1 MSYASDYRNAQSVHG
16 LEDEDDGWGSD
27 FEASQ
32 TELCSQEIQDNLINE
47 SREAYLLQQK
57 NKVSTNNFQQI
68 NTFPTDK
75 SQSTRIITGDTT
87 IEARKTGAIPKLG
100 FSYLNNITNTNVSEN
115 SWTNVNNFGNNI
127 HQNSTVS
134 PSNNQNFKISHQ
146 SQNSSRAQASNSRN
160 MFSSCANDDVEQVPQ
175 QPTGILRNEVPMN
188 KNPRKLKP
196 EAFSFLNKISTTSN
210 ESNTPKENNSN
221 ISKERKHLVP
231 TAFAHAENLRDSLL
245 LDETVTNPQS
255 NLHEFVNVVPNESPI
270 GNLSNNYEPVEVS
283 SSTRETIKPPLPT
296 RPPPVLKYPPG
307 TFSNSRSISLESAM
321 QNIALQ
327 PSAHSI
333 STRTKFE
340 HSNSSPVSNLVEVN
354 ITTKSS
360 VLTKNVLSLPKKN
373 TVAAAI
379 PPDILSRPLPP
390 LPVSD
395 SENTENTGI
404 SSEKTHCESTKS
416 LKSDNKSIE
425 VLIANAT
432 APYEIPIAKASAP
445 PHETPIAK
453 VKPMARSAIYP
464 MDMSNCNELI
474 AEDSSNKEVTVQEQ
488 SILTPQQRLA
498 QMIVNQ
504 SNVSSEV
511 LRSQSKITS
520 AIAARSQNNISQARP
535 KPKVEKPNETVAFCI
550 DGRSNISNTH
560 IPRSRRSLESSVEA
574 SKEEKSEQKQVNPE
588 EGESTNSRRFTDQE
602 TLINAMSRPMLPQKA
617 IPMQRSV
624 SCNSLVQTIKD
635 LGFSVWN
642 KPDKNKRNSDG
653 LYLPKKSSKNTSP
666 VSSGKAISPPKTIT
680 LVSFTTKEDSQ
691 YRKNDASSTDEKRDL
706 FQYVWYHEVSS
717 KEATNRLLSVGENGA
732 YLVRPSTVIT
742 DEIKNTLCVL
752 HDWKI
757 RNMYIR
763 KKEDGLYSLGS
774 KKLFEQTF
782 SSIPEL
788 VEYHQREPIE
798 IKPFGGS
805 ASSQPTI
812 YVLLKKTPSK
822 STKVFV

>member
-1 MSYASDYRNAQSVHG
+1 MSYASDYQNAKSVQG

-27 FEASQ
+27 FEESE

-47 SREAYLLQQK
+47 SREAYLLEQK

-68 NTFPTDK
+68 NTFPIDK
-75 SQSTRIITGDTT
+75 SQCTRIITGDTT
-87 IEARKTGAIPKLG
+87 TEARKTGAIPKLG
-100 FSYLNNITNTNVSEN
+100 FSYLNNITNTNISEN

-127 HQNSTVS
+127 HQNSAIS
-134 PSNNQNFKISHQ
+134 PSSNQNSKILQQ
-146 SQNSSRAQASNSRN
+146 SQNSSRTLAPNSRN
-160 MFSSCANDDVEQVPQ
+160 MLSSCTNDDVEQLPQ
-175 QPTGILRNEVPMN
+175 RPTGILRNETPMN

-196 EAFSFLNKISTTSN
+196 EAFSFLNKIPPTSN
-210 ESNTPKENNSN
+210 ESNTLKENNSN

-231 TAFAHAENLRDSLL
+231 TAFAHTENLRDSLL

-255 NLHEFVNVVPNESPI
+255 NLHDCVNVVPNESPI
-270 GNLSNNYEPVEVS
+270 GNSSDNYEPVEVLR
-283 SSTRETIKPPLPT
+283 STRETVKPPLPT

-321 QNIALQ
+321 QNTVSQ

-333 STRTKFE
+333 STRAKFE
-340 HSNSSPVSNLVEVN
+340 HSNSSPVSNLGDAN
-354 ITTKSS
+354 KTKKSS
-360 VLTKNVLSLPKKN
+360 VVTKNVLSLPKKN
-373 TVAAAI
+373 TVTAAI
-379 PPDILSRPLPP
+379 PPDILTRPLPP

-395 SENTENTGI
+395 PEGTENTGI
-404 SSEKTHCESTKS
+404 SSGKTHCESTKS

-425 VLIANAT
+425 VLIAKAT
-432 APYEIPIAKASAP
+432 APYEIPIPPKAGAP
-445 PHETPIAK
+445 PYETSITK
-453 VKPMARSAIYP
+453 VKPTSRTTIYP
-464 MDMSNCNELI
+464 MDKSNCNELI
-474 AEDSSNKEVTVQEQ
+474 AEDSSNKEEQ

-511 LRSQSKITS
+511 LRSQIQITS

-535 KPKVEKPNETVAFCI
+535 KPKVEKPIDENVAFST
-550 DGRSNISNTH
+550 DDRSNISNTH

-574 SKEEKSEQKQVNPE
+574 SKEEKSEQKQVNSE
-588 EGESTNSRRFTDQE
+588 DGESTNSRRFPDQE

-642 KPDKNKRNSDG
+642 KPDKKRNSDG
-653 LYLPKKSSKNTSP
+653 LYLPKKSSKSSSP

-680 LVSFTTKEDSQ
+680 LISFTTKEDSQ
-691 YRKNDASSTDEKRDL
+691 NGKNDASSTDEKRDL
-706 FQYVWYHEVSS
+706 FQYPWYHEVNS

-742 DEIKNTLCVL
+742 EEIKNTLCVL

-805 ASSQPTI
+805 SSSQPTI
-812 YVLLKKTPSK
+812 YVLLRKTPSK
-822 STKVFV
+822 SAKVFI